1 MLPESFNKTLSAIQL
16 SGSNEDNSAIG
27 KKLNYSQNVAA
38 RIKARAQEQEQEVFS
53 SGDELKS
60 YVVQTT
66 GFDESLFTKDVD
78 EIEGLDLSQSEVYSA
93 AQDTQSS
100 LAAFYSLLEL
110 FYSSSIYSAIFD
122 ENQDG
127 TIDDEEAKNAIESLR
142 GLDLDYNSLS
152 LDDFAY
158 IADNMDATGEQN
170 SLRTSISNSFS
181 SAFSILKTQLARK
194 TAVSGVQSAINTAWN
209 NSVQGSTGSTG
220 TTGGGNYSL
229 DADFDEM
236 LGEFLGYEGGYS
248 NHPLDRGGETN
259 YGVTEATYRA
269 YKNDPNADVK
279 DITQEEVYDIYYNLY
294 YIPSGAKE
302 YADNGN
308 AAYAFVLF
316 NMAAAHGVGTAKN
329 LAEGANGDVDKLME
343 IWKQKF
349 ISIVDN
355 NPSQQVFEK
364 GWQNRWNK
372 VYSYIDPTHEYENYI
387 S

>member
-1 MLPESFNKTLSAIQL
+1 MSSESFDKALSAIKL
-16 SGSNEDNSAIG
+16 SGSYEDNSAIG
-27 KKLNYSQNVAA
+27 KKLNYAQNVAA

-142 GLDLDYNSLS
+142 GLDSDYSSLS
-152 LDDFAY
+152 LDDFAC
-158 IADNMDATGEQN
+158 ITD
-170 SLRTSISNSFS
+170 SLNPIEEENGIQSSISGSFS
-181 SAFSILKTQLARK
+181 NAFKTLKTRLAQK
-194 TAVSGVQSAINTAWN
+194 VATSDVQSAINERWN
-209 NSVQGSTGSTG
+209 NAAKSG
-220 TTGGGNYSL
+220 TSGKNYNL

-236 LGEFLGYEGGYS
+236 LGVFLGYEGGYS
-248 NHPLDRGGETN
+248 NHPLDSGGETN

-279 DITQEEVYDIYYNLY
+279 NITQEEVYDLYYNLFY
-294 YIPSGAKE
+294 VPSGAKD
-302 YADNGN
+302 YADSGN
-308 AAYAFVLF
+308 TAYAFVLF
-316 NMAAAHGVGTAKN
+316 NMAAAHGVGTAKK

-372 VYSYIDPTHEYENYI
+372 VYSYIDPTHQYENYI
-387 S
+387 G